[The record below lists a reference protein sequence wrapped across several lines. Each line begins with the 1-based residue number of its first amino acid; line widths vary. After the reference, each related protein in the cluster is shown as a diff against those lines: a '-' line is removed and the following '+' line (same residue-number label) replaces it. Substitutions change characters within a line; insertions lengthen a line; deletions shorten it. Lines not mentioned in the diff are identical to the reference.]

1 MACTFL
7 RIVQAAVSLRRR
19 FECAIQSSFES
30 VESGEGLDRHGD
42 QEGTEENGQ
51 SQPCEQDMST
61 SEQLSRNFQLSFTD
75 PDEDTDKT
83 LGDNKEKK
91 KDNMTF
97 IHSEEPKDEK
107 ENGAYM
113 DAVASSSIE
122 ILEENEFDSDLT
134 ESGKR
139 EGLTENGHT
148 GDSAETVR
156 NVEKVESV
164 RKKSVVQVNEISGS
178 DKSSDSD
185 SSSESRCS
193 IKSVRLR
200 SAEAVSPSSGCKP
213 AKLIRSDALETNAEK
228 EANNLQWVIYVKE
241 SGSELVK
248 QEGEKENEGSS
259 STESDSQKTEYL
271 GYSDWLLKGKGGE
284 SAEGGSTSGS
294 SEASP
299 EQVSDGSDPD
309 SASFVDDDD
318 DDEFMVE
325 ASFEDSFVDDGFVSL
340 ELDEYDDDVIIEE
353 NEEDLER
360 ERLEELMLEQRRRF
374 FAEG

>member
-75 PDEDTDKT
+75 ADEDTDIT
-83 LGDNKEKK
+83 LGYKAKKE
-91 KDNMTF
+91 DTMTF
-97 IHSEEPKDEK
+97 IRSDEATDEK

-134 ESGKR
+134 ESGKT
-139 EGLTENGHT
+139 EEFTENG
-148 GDSAETVR
+148 DSRVSAGTIR
-156 NVEKVESV
+156 KVDDV
-164 RKKSVVQVNEISGS
+164 AVQKKTVVQVNEISGS

-228 EANNLQWVIYVKE
+228 EASNLH
-241 SGSELVK
+241 
-248 QEGEKENEGSS
+248 
-259 STESDSQKTEYL
+259 QKTEYL
-271 GYSDWLLKGKGGE
+271 GYSEWLQKGQGE
-284 SAEGGSTSGS
+284 GSAEAGSTSGS

-299 EQVSDGSDPD
+299 EQVSDVSDPD
-309 SASFVDDDD
+309 SESFLDD

-374 FAEG
+374 FAEGPGRGEPSEHRKLSRQYSPAVYLTEPLPGL

>member
-75 PDEDTDKT
+75 ADEDTDIT
-83 LGDNKEKK
+83 LGYKAKKE
-91 KDNMTF
+91 DTMTF
-97 IHSEEPKDEK
+97 IRSDEATDEK

-134 ESGKR
+134 ESGKT
-139 EGLTENGHT
+139 EEFTENG
-148 GDSAETVR
+148 DSRVSAGTIR
-156 NVEKVESV
+156 KVDDV
-164 RKKSVVQVNEISGS
+164 AVQKKTVVQVNEISGS

-228 EANNLQWVIYVKE
+228 EASNLQWVIYVKE

-248 QEGEKENEGSS
+248 KEGEKENEGSS

-271 GYSDWLLKGKGGE
+271 GYSEWLQKGQGE
-284 SAEGGSTSGS
+284 GSAEAGSTSGS

-299 EQVSDGSDPD
+299 EQVSDVSDPD
-309 SASFVDDDD
+309 SESFLDD

>member
-75 PDEDTDKT
+75 ADEDTDIT
-83 LGDNKEKK
+83 LGSKAKKE
-91 KDNMTF
+91 DTMTF
-97 IHSEEPKDEK
+97 IRSDEATDEK

-134 ESGKR
+134 ESGKT
-139 EGLTENGHT
+139 EEFTENG
-148 GDSAETVR
+148 DSRVSAGTIR
-156 NVEKVESV
+156 KVDDV
-164 RKKSVVQVNEISGS
+164 AVQKKTVVQVNEISGS

-228 EANNLQWVIYVKE
+228 EASNLQWVIYVKE

-248 QEGEKENEGSS
+248 KEGEKENEGSS

-271 GYSDWLLKGKGGE
+271 GYSEWLQKGQGE
-284 SAEGGSTSGS
+284 GSAEGGSTSGS

-299 EQVSDGSDPD
+299 EQVSDVSDPD
-309 SASFVDDDD
+309 SESFLDD

>member
-42 QEGTEENGQ
+42 QESTEENGQ

-75 PDEDTDKT
+75 ADEDTDHT
-83 LGDNKEKK
+83 LGYKAKKE
-91 KDNMTF
+91 DTMTF
-97 IHSEEPKDEK
+97 IRSDEATDEK

-134 ESGKR
+134 ESGKT
-139 EGLTENGHT
+139 EEFTENG
-148 GDSAETVR
+148 DSRVSAGTIR
-156 NVEKVESV
+156 KVDDV
-164 RKKSVVQVNEISGS
+164 AVQKKTVVQVNEISGS

-228 EANNLQWVIYVKE
+228 EASNLQWVIYVKE

-248 QEGEKENEGSS
+248 KEGEKENEGSS

-271 GYSDWLLKGKGGE
+271 GYSEWLQKGQGE
-284 SAEGGSTSGS
+284 GSAEAGSTSGS

-299 EQVSDGSDPD
+299 EQVSDVSDPD
-309 SASFVDDDD
+309 SESFLDD